1 MSTSDETPAAA
12 GIAPTVAFVE
22 YLLSG
27 YTGADFTVR
36 LWDGTVIPAQKDA
49 APAFQVTINDPGVIR
64 DMFFPPGELK
74 TTESFFTG
82 RIDIEGDLICA
93 IESAQ
98 AMLLPKLNVASL
110 LTMLRLVLALPSSG
124 GRTAAPRHI
133 AAERGPAHSLQR
145 DKESVSFHYD
155 VSNDFYS
162 LWLDPRLVYSGAYF
176 DHRDQ
181 SLADAQVNKLD
192 ILCRS
197 LRLREGQ
204 TLLDIGC
211 GWGSFIMHAA
221 KHYGVRCLG
230 VTLSKE
236 QAAFANKR
244 IAEEGLSSLCTVEVK
259 DYRELDPRTAFDR
272 ITSIEMLHHV
282 GGNQLPA
289 FFTTVSALL
298 KDQGLCSF
306 IAITRKDGPRF
317 HNPAFAKRYFMPDYH
332 LVTIGELLRYAEQ
345 ARFEITDLESLREHY
360 YLTARHWLSNL
371 EQNHD
376 AAVGFVDEAV
386 HRVWRLSF
394 ALMAFGFKTNL
405 LQFYRCVLFKGA
417 GKHFPATLTR
427 GHLYPGTPRSE

>member
-1 MSTSDETPAAA
+1 MSTSDNIRA
-12 GIAPTVAFVE
+12 GNDIAPTVAFME

-27 YTGADFTVR
+27 YTGANFTVQ
-36 LWDGTVIPAQKDA
+36 LWEGTTVSARKDA
-49 APAFQVTINDPGVIR
+49 APAFHVTINDPGVIR

-74 TTESFFTG
+74 TTESFFSG
-82 RIDIEGDLICA
+82 RIDITGDLICA

-98 AMLLPKLNVASL
+98 TMLLPKLNLPSL
-110 LTMLRLVLALPSSG
+110 FKMLRLVMALPSAG
-124 GRTAAPRHI
+124 GRTSTPRYV
-133 AAERGPAHSLQR
+133 AAERGQEHSLQR

-181 SLADAQVNKLD
+181 SLADAQVNKMD
-192 ILCRS
+192 VLCRS

-204 TLLDIGC
+204 SLLDIGC

-259 DYRELDPRTAFDR
+259 DYRELDTRTTFDR

-282 GGNQLPA
+282 GGEHLQP

-306 IAITRKDGPRF
+306 IAITKKDGPRF
-317 HNPAFAKRYFMPDYH
+317 HNPAFAKKYFMPDYH

-376 AAVGFVDEAV
+376 AAVTYVDEAV

-417 GKHFPATLTR
+417 GKHFPGTQTR
-427 GHLYPGTPRSE
+427 SHVYSGTPRSE